1 VSGEIQIKKNPPLV
15 EGETT
20 MNKLF
25 TSTLLTVAAV
35 PFLMAAPAAAK
46 KAQNTTPTAATAK
59 TKTHKSHA
67 KKAAKT
73 STAKAA
79 PAATTPSK

>member
-1 VSGEIQIKKNPPLV
+1 
-15 EGETT
+15 

-46 KAQNTTPTAATAK
+46 KVQNTT
-59 TKTHKSHA
+59 
-67 KKAAKT
+67 
-73 STAKAA
+73 A
-79 PAATTPSK
+79 PAAQTKTTVKKAHKKHVKKNTVSSKPMADSATSSKK